1 MLPAHVGAKGA
12 MATVGLSQ
20 DLFDSALLLLQKA
33 GALNLDITGQLVR
46 VGPAAPSA
54 GERRALRPSLGRPRR
69 GQTMGGAAQA
79 LGPQGSCWKGEEGA
93 EGSQEVVGLE
103 EWLP

>member
-1 MLPAHVGAKGA
+1 MLLGKPIVLPAEATHFVLPAHVGADGT

-46 VGPAAPSA
+46 VGPAALSA
-54 GERRALRPSLGRPRR
+54 WDRRAPLQRPNRGWGRPSF
-69 GQTMGGAAQA
+69 GATGW
-79 LGPQGSCWKGEEGA
+79 L
-93 EGSQEVVGLE
+93 LE
-103 EWLP
+103 R